1 MKGQLGLEASAG
13 RFCATSCAA
22 ASYLCWPGS
31 PSPGSSSYSTKM
43 MLFHLAHTA
52 IEILPVASPVSQS
65 LVWKQLYETQE
76 EEEASEGTGVN
87 FRNLHKMSAG
97 DWERVGSGT

>member
-1 MKGQLGLEASAG
+1 
-13 RFCATSCAA
+13 
-22 ASYLCWPGS
+22 
-31 PSPGSSSYSTKM
+31 

-52 IEILPVASPVSQS
+52 IEILPVASPASQS
-65 LVWKQLYETQE
+65 LVRKQLYETQE

-97 DWERVGSGT
+97 DWERVGSGRLDLRYFQATHNNSISLSETTFL